1 MRGYRTYLLL
11 AALFVAT
18 SAIVYSIHYAI
29 FGDSRHIFIYM
40 IGDLGFLPLEVFLV
54 VVVIERLL
62 NRREKRAL
70 RQKLNMVIGAFFSEV
85 GTPLLRDLLGCFR
98 SREEIS
104 RRLEITRDWTAAD
117 FREAAAFA
125 SKLDYHPDSG
135 CIDLDELRARL
146 IDQRQFLLRLLENP
160 SLMEHERFTDLLW
173 AAFHLT
179 EELEA
184 RQSLSGLPQSDLN
197 HISVDIERLYSRLV
211 VEWVS
216 YVQHLQGSYPFLFSL
231 VARTHPFLKESA
243 AVITE

>member
-18 SAIVYSIHYAI
+18 SVAVYSIHYAI
-29 FGDSRHIFIYM
+29 FRDSHHIFIYM
-40 IGDLGFLPLEVFLV
+40 IGDLAFLPLEVFLV

-62 NRREKRAL
+62 NRREKQAL
-70 RQKLNMVIGAFFSEV
+70 RKKLNMVIGAFYSEV

-98 SREEIS
+98 SKDAIS
-104 RRLEITRDWTAAD
+104 QRLEITRDWTAAD
-117 FREAAAFA
+117 FRKAAAFA
-125 SKLDYHPDSG
+125 SSLDYHPDSS
-135 CIDLDELRARL
+135 CIDLDKLRTTL
-146 IDQRQFLLRLLENP
+146 VDKQQFLLRLLENP
-160 SLMEHERFTDLLW
+160 NLLEHERFTDLLW
-173 AAFHLT
+173 ATFHLT

-184 RQSLSGLPQSDLN
+184 RESLAGLPQSDLN

-231 VARTHPFLKESA
+231 VTRTHPFLKEPG